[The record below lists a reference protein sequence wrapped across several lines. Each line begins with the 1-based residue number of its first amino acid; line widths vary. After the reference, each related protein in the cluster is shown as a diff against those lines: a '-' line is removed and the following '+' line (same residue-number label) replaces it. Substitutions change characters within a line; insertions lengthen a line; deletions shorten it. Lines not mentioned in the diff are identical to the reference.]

1 MKTVTKPAQREEA
14 EYYSDFSGKKIK
26 LPIPPAQITLDFNY
40 GSQYDESKI
49 TLDLNNEEAQE
60 VIAFLREKISTRTR
74 KEFGRRL
81 KVANK
86 NYDDNFQAR
95 DWQSVEYYE
104 ADIQLLEALLGVKRE
119 D

>member
-26 LPIPPAQITLDFNY
+26 FPFPPAQITLDFNY

-49 TLDLNNEEAQE
+49 TLDLSNEEAEE
-60 VIAFLREKISTRTR
+60 VIAFFSKKLSARTR

-81 KVANK
+81 KTATK
-86 NYDDNFQAR
+86 NYNDNFQAR

-104 ADIQLLEALLGVKRE
+104 ADIQLLEALLGVKKE